1 MATTAPCDLCS
12 VAPAVG
18 FIPDTGTGTY
28 TYTHQQSKT
37 NRVYELS
44 KNFQYCLMAE

>member
-18 FIPDTGTGTY
+18 FIPDTGTY

-37 NRVYELS
+37 NRVYEL
-44 KNFQYCLMAE
+44 